1 MKQLFDKILI
11 LFFCT
16 IILCKSS
23 SNSLPVIAL
32 LLLLA
37 LSALRQCYPHS
48 RRSLCFLLLS
58 ILLTWYN
65 PVFCCM
71 LPLVFYDIASDER
84 YYLMLLALPS
94 FLSFRTMWAEDQMV
108 LIFFGVLLSI
118 LLYRKTS
125 QVSKLQHTLILTRD
139 TSEEHNLL
147 LKKTNKQILET
158 QDNTIRLATMKERNR
173 IAREIHDN
181 VGHMLTRSLLQVGAM
196 SIINQDNRLDEAFS
210 NLENTLNC
218 AMTSIRSS
226 VHDLYSDSIDL
237 KLLLTEATNELK
249 EQFQLSIE
257 YDCSESVPQKIKLC
271 LLGIIKECVS
281 NVVKH
286 SNGNSVTIVLREHPS
301 FYQLVFSDN
310 GSCNKIDYDSG
321 IGLNNMRERVNQLNG
336 VINFT
341 LSSPGFTTF
350 VSIPKLNNE
359 ENQVNP

>member
-1 MKQLFDKILI
+1 MKQLLDKLLILI
-11 LFFCT
+11 FCT
-16 IILCKSS
+16 IILHKSS
-23 SNSLPVIAL
+23 SSSLPVIAL
-32 LLLLA
+32 LLFLA

-58 ILLTWYN
+58 ILLSWCD

-71 LPLVFYDIASDER
+71 LPLVIYDIVSDER
-84 YYLMLLALPS
+84 YYLALLPLLS
-94 FLSFRTMWAEDQMV
+94 FLSYQDLLAEDQN
-108 LIFFGVLLSI
+108 IFILFGCI
-118 LLYRKTS
+118 LGIVLYRNTS
-125 QVSKLQHTLILTRD
+125 QLLKLQHTLIQTRD
-139 TSEEHNLL
+139 TSEENKLL
-147 LKKTNKQILET
+147 LEKTNKQILET
-158 QDNTIRLATMKERNR
+158 QDNAIRFATMKERNR

-196 SIINQDNRLDEAFS
+196 SIINQDKKLEESFT

-257 YDCSESVPQKIKLC
+257 YDCSESIPQKIKLC
-271 LLGIIKECVS
+271 LLGIVKECVS

-286 SNGNSVTIVLREHPS
+286 SKGNSVTIVLREHPC

-310 GSCNKIDYDSG
+310 GSCSKINYDSG
-321 IGLNNMRERVNQLNG
+321 IGLSNMRERVNQLNG

-341 LSSPGFTTF
+341 LSSSGFTTF
-350 VSIPKLNNE
+350 VSVPKLDKEEKLNN
-359 ENQVNP
+359 Q